1 MDSNLQKARQIAGQ
15 GMQALNARNG
25 QAAEAAFHQA
35 IELGWPG
42 ADIWI
47 VLSHARSLNK
57 DMAGSE
63 QALAEAI
70 RREPENPR
78 ALLYMGMFLDSCG
91 QSLRARSFFEQAVPL
106 AEAIGNKSPEIA
118 DLLVRARQA
127 LSRPIQN
134 VRHPVDDFI
143 DVHKLGSEPEDEL
156 LIESLQILAERK
168 RPYYSQPSRFLYAG
182 LPNRQFFHRD
192 EFPWTAALEAETDTI
207 RAELEA
213 VLAEAR
219 QAARFS
225 PYVEDRNQKGAPGDS
240 PLLNSTDWSA
250 FYLVKQGE
258 RIAENIAACP
268 KTMAAIDAIGA
279 DAFPSPRP
287 SVLFSQL
294 KPGTRIPPHVGMFNT
309 RLVCHLPL
317 IIPEKCGFRVG
328 NDTREWKPGKM
339 FIFDDSI
346 NHEAWNESAESRFV
360 LIFEIWR
367 PELSAR
373 QRVLLTKLFAPG
385 F

>member
-1 MDSNLQKARQIAGQ
+1 MDSNLEKARQIAGQ

-25 QAAEAAFHQA
+25 KAAEAAFQQA

-63 QALAEAI
+63 QALTEAI

-91 QSLRARSFFEQAVPL
+91 QSLRARSVFEQAVPL

-127 LSRPIQN
+127 LSRPVQN

-182 LPNRQFFHRD
+182 LPNRQFFRRD
-192 EFPWTAALEAETDTI
+192 EFAWTAPLEARTAEI
-207 RAELEA
+207 RAELET
-213 VLAEAR
+213 LLGR
-219 QAARFS
+219 PDAARFT
-225 PYVEDRNQKGAPGDS
+225 PYVESRDQKGAPGDT
-240 PLLNSTDWSA
+240 PLLNSPDWSA
-250 FYLVKQGE
+250 FYLMKQGQ
-258 RIAENIAACP
+258 RIEENIAVCP
-268 KTMAAIDAIGA
+268 ATMAAIEAIGP
-279 DAFPSPRP
+279 DAFPSPQP
-287 SVLFSQL
+287 SVLFSRL
-294 KPGTRIPPHVGMFNT
+294 APGTRIPAHVGMFNT

-328 NDTREWKPGKM
+328 NETREWKMGEM

-346 NHEAWNESAESRFV
+346 NHEAWNESGEDRYV

-373 QRVLLTKLFAPG
+373 QRDLLTKLFAPG